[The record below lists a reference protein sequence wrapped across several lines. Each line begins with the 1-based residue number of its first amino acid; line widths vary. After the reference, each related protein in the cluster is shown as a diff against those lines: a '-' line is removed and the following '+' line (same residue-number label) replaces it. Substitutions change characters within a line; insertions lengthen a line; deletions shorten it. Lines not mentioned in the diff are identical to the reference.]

1 MMTDMKR
8 IWFAILLGGVIVAL
22 SGCSAGKDMRDPDSS
37 NRHGGGTKD
46 PNTLRMTDEYE
57 SAIPADAIKSFDDV
71 RKEAVL
77 PDEMR

>member
-1 MMTDMKR
+1 MMRDMKR

-46 PNTLRMTDEYE
+46 PNTLRITDEYE
-57 SAIPADAIKSFDDV
+57 SAIPADAYKSFEEAQ
-71 RKEAVL
+71 KEVMQPA
-77 PDEMR
+77 EMR